1 MSQTKPPFFGEAEP
15 AWEIAQ
21 LFPAQGEWTEE
32 DYLTLDTNRLVEYS
46 HGRVEVLIMPTELHQ
61 DLLLW
66 LYEMLKRFVSADK
79 LGKVMLAPR
88 PVQLWPGKFREPD
101 ILFMLAENDM
111 RRTQPYWIGA
121 DLVMEIISPD
131 DRKRD
136 ETDKRREYAQA
147 NFPEYWLI
155 DPERKTVVVLWL
167 EGNSY
172 QEHGLFSP
180 GDQATSRLLP
190 GFTVDV
196 NALFAAAEM

>member
-1 MSQTKPPFFGEAEP
+1 MTHTKQPFFGEAEP

-21 LFPAQGEWTEE
+21 LFPAQGDWTED
-32 DYLTLDTNRLVEYS
+32 DYLDLDTNRLVEFS
-46 HGRVEVLIMPTELHQ
+46 HGRVEVLVMPTELHQ

-147 NFPEYWLI
+147 NIPEYWLI

>member
-1 MSQTKPPFFGEAEP
+1 MIHTKPPFFGEAEP

-21 LFPAQGEWTEE
+21 LFPAQGEWKEE

-46 HGRVEVLIMPTELHQ
+46 HGRVEVLVIPTELHQ

-66 LYEMLKRFVSADK
+66 LYESLKCFVSAHR

-147 NFPEYWLI
+147 NIPEYWLI
-155 DPERKTVVVLWL
+155 DPEQKTVFVLWL

-180 GDQATSRLLP
+180 GNQATSRLLP

>member
-147 NFPEYWLI
+147 NIPEYWLI